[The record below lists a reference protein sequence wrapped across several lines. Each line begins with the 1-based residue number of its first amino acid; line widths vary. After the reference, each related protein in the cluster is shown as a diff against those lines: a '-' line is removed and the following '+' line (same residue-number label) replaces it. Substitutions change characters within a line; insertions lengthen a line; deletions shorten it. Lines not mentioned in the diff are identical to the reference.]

1 MIICNV
7 MASCVKT
14 QVNVTNYKQTKKQS
28 GLLFSICKSITNI
41 ELACFEFHL
50 HYECLRT
57 VQV

>member
-7 MASCVKT
+7 MAFCVKT

-41 ELACFEFHL
+41 EWLVLNFTCIMN
-50 HYECLRT
+50 
-57 VQV
+57 V